1 MISLGLIASATY
13 SKNADNHKNVV
24 SSVTTTLIIS
34 KEEMKDMK
42 IGLKESGLL
51 IKDAG
56 ETIENKL
63 ARKGKFLGRLL
74 GLIGSTLLGNL

>member
-1 MISLGLIASATY
+1 
-13 SKNADNHKNVV
+13 
-24 SSVTTTLIIS
+24 
-34 KEEMKDMK
+34 MKDMK